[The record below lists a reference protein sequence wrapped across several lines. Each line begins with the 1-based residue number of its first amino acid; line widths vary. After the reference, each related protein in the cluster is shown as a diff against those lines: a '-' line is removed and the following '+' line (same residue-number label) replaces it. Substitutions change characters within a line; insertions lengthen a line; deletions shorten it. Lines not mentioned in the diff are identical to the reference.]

1 MPVKLQGENLCL
13 FRGEKCLFTGL
24 NFQVGEGE
32 LLLVEGSNG
41 SGKTSLLRAVAG
53 LIQFEEGEILW
64 KGGRVRDDRQGFL
77 GEMGWLA
84 HRVGFKGDLSLA
96 ENLRFETGMRSVD
109 KTDMMPVL
117 ERLGIDRLL
126 KLPLRALSAGQQRRS
141 ALARLILANT
151 RLWLMDEPFANL
163 DAAGRGLVL
172 ELISEHLDRGGLCML
187 AAHQEV
193 EMNNVMHR
201 LRL

>member
-13 FRGEKCLFTGL
+13 FRGEKCLFQGL
-24 NFQVGEGE
+24 DFEVGEGE

-53 LIQFEEGEILW
+53 LIQFEEGDIIW
-64 KGGRVRDDRQGFL
+64 KGESVSVNRQRFL
-77 GEMGWLA
+77 GDMGWLA

-96 ENLRFETGMRSVD
+96 ENLRFETGLRSVD
-109 KTDMMPVL
+109 RTDMMPVL
-117 ERLGIDRLL
+117 ERLGIERLL
-126 KLPLRALSAGQQRRS
+126 QLPLRALSAGQQRRS
-141 ALARLILANT
+141 ALARLILVNA

-163 DAAGRGLVL
+163 DAAGRDLVL

-201 LRL
+201 MRL

>member
-13 FRGEKCLFTGL
+13 FRGEKCLFQGL
-24 NFQVGEGE
+24 NFAVSEGE

-53 LIQFEEGEILW
+53 LIQFEEGDIHW
-64 KGGRVRDDRQGFL
+64 KGESVSVNRQRFL
-77 GEMGWLA
+77 GDMGWLA

-96 ENLRFETGMRSVD
+96 ENLRFETRLRSVD
-109 KTDMMPVL
+109 RTDMMPVL
-117 ERLGIDRLL
+117 ERLGIERLL
-126 KLPLRALSAGQQRRS
+126 TLPLRALSAGQQRRS
-141 ALARLILANT
+141 ALARLILVNA

-163 DAAGRGLVL
+163 DAAGRDLVL

-201 LRL
+201 MRL

>member
-24 NFQVGEGE
+24 NFEVGEGE

-64 KGGRVRDDRQGFL
+64 KGDRVRDNRQGFFVD
-77 GEMGWLA
+77 MGWLA

-96 ENLRFETGMRSVD
+96 ENLRFETGLRSVD
-109 KTDMMPVL
+109 QSDMMPVL

-141 ALARLILANT
+141 ALARLILGNT

-193 EMNNVMHR
+193 EMHNVMHR

>member
-1 MPVKLQGENLCL
+1 LPVKLQGENLCL
-13 FRGEKCLFTGL
+13 FRGERCLFQGL
-24 NFQVGEGE
+24 NFHVSQGE

-53 LIQFEEGEILW
+53 LIQFEEGEIHW
-64 KGGRVRDDRQGFL
+64 KGESVRSNRQAFL
-77 GEMGWLA
+77 GDMGWLA

-96 ENLRFETGMRSVD
+96 ENLRFETGLRSVER
-109 KTDMMPVL
+109 KDMMPVL
-117 ERLGIDRLL
+117 QRLGIERLL
-126 KLPLRALSAGQQRRS
+126 QLPLRALSAGQQRRS
-141 ALARLILANT
+141 ALARLILVNA

-163 DAAGRGLVL
+163 DAAGRELVL

-193 EMNNVMHR
+193 TMNNVMHR

>member
-13 FRGEKCLFTGL
+13 FRGEKCLFQGL
-24 NFQVGEGE
+24 NFEVGESE

-53 LIQFEEGEILW
+53 LIQFEEGDIHW
-64 KGGRVRDDRQGFL
+64 KDEPVSVNRQRFL
-77 GEMGWLA
+77 GDMGWLA

-96 ENLRFETGMRSVD
+96 ENLRFETGLRSVD
-109 KTDMMPVL
+109 RTDMMPVL
-117 ERLGIDRLL
+117 ERLGIERLL

-141 ALARLILANT
+141 ALARLILVNA

-163 DAAGRGLVL
+163 DAAGRDLVL